1 MLSGGII
8 ASMYGTFRSLCVINV
23 AALLAAM
30 IAGCGSSA
38 SQPPVPA
45 GVASQMRAHLAQ
57 VRNAAAGGDLPGPL
71 TALDAFA
78 ADVARQHT
86 AGHLTGSEYPAL
98 ETGIARARQRI
109 AVSVRA
115 PSPLVPH
122 TSTSTTS
129 PTVSPA
135 PPDHGH
141 GHGHGDDKGKGK
153 GTGKGHGK
161 G

>member
-8 ASMYGTFRSLCVINV
+8 ASMYGTFRPLCVINV
-23 AALLAAM
+23 AVLLAAM

-38 SQPPVPA
+38 SQLPVPA

-57 VRNAAAGGDLPGPL
+57 VSNAAAGGDRPRAI
-71 TALDAFA
+71 TALDTFS
-78 ADVARQHT
+78 ADVSGQHT
-86 AGHLTGSEYPAL
+86 AGHLTHSEYSAL

-109 AVSVRA
+109 AISVRT
-115 PSPLVPH
+115 PSPPVPP
-122 TSTSTTS
+122 TSTSTTQ

-141 GHGHGDDKGKGK
+141 GHGKDKGAGKDKGN
-153 GTGKGHGK
+153 GHGK